1 VKMASILVLSGVLC
15 AGGIAAGVQ
24 LKDAATSVSGGH
36 TAAVE
41 EPEARII
48 SSYSDFAGSDANA
61 QSLVAGLRHGSEIT
75 LAVPARSGQPGTAT
89 RFTAP
94 TRPLD
99 YGDVRIALALART
112 QLAQLGIDRPTPAQ
126 IKAVLAGE
134 GIATRVSGQATT
146 PFLLPGVLQL
156 RAGGIGWARIA
167 NMMGVTLEPA
177 MKGNSHPAGVMP
189 PPISSGWITTSVAAA
204 APKAAVI
211 RQPAPARRPA
221 AGEAEPEIRR
231 SGARVVAAAESVAK
245 AGNAA
250 MPVREGANS
259 TIVVTR
265 AVVEAPG
272 AADPF
277 VHHEEVQTAD

>member
-1 VKMASILVLSGVLC
+1 MKMASILVLGGVLC

-24 LKDAATSVSGGH
+24 LKDAATSASGGH
-36 TAAVE
+36 TAAIE
-41 EPEARII
+41 EPEARIV
-48 SSYSDFAGSDANA
+48 SSYSDFAGSHANA
-61 QSLVAGLRHGSEIT
+61 QSLVAGLRHGREIT
-75 LAVPARSGQPGTAT
+75 LTAPAKGGQPGTAT

-99 YGDVRIALALART
+99 YGDVRIALALARA
-112 QLAQLGIDRPTPAQ
+112 QLTQLGIDRPTPAQ
-126 IKAVLAGE
+126 IKAVLAGG
-134 GIATRVSGQATT
+134 GIATRLSGQATT

-156 RAGGIGWARIA
+156 RAGGTGWTRIA

-177 MKGNSHPAGVMP
+177 MKGNAHPAGAMP

-221 AGEAEPEIRR
+221 AGEVEPEIRR
-231 SGARVVAAAESVAK
+231 SGARVAAAAESVAK

-259 TIVVTR
+259 AIVMTS
-265 AVVEAPG
+265 ATVEASG
-272 AADPF
+272 AADQP
-277 VHHEEVQTAD
+277 VRHEEGQAAD